1 MSAATRGPG
10 KTRPGGK
17 LGESAGRGGG
27 ARKIS
32 MKSSIREESSGE
44 DEEGGRLGDE
54 TGERNR
60 EGGGCHPSLCL
71 LIPPSVGFHVVTH
84 YSAGMRPPVPP
95 TSPPAGAGL
104 HPRVSAW
111 TGPRE
116 AAGRRRSVPDGQMS
130 PGRRTTNGS
139 RRGPGGPPEPT
150 RNTGGTSNSPD
161 GMWRARRKTLMKTLT
176 RRSH

>member
-1 MSAATRGPG
+1 
-10 KTRPGGK
+10 
-17 LGESAGRGGG
+17 
-27 ARKIS
+27 

-60 EGGGCHPSLCL
+60 EGGLSSFLSPHPSFR
-71 LIPPSVGFHVVTH
+71 GFHVVTH
-84 YSAGMRPPVPP
+84 YSAGMCPPPVPP

-130 PGRRTTNGS
+130 PG
-139 RRGPGGPPEPT
+139 
-150 RNTGGTSNSPD
+150 
-161 GMWRARRKTLMKTLT
+161 
-176 RRSH
+176 